1 MSGLGGVQARAAD
14 TLSSESVPK
23 PFVLTGQGD
32 DEHSAQGG
40 NKGSAP
46 GLVLG
51 EQGVSLSLSHVA
63 NGSKSHGEGILC
75 LGHFPEHKRDG
86 MGRGRFLV
94 SLFPG
99 APPELPFGTDDVLF
113 MCC

>member
-1 MSGLGGVQARAAD
+1 MSGLGGVQTRAAD

-23 PFVLTGQGD
+23 PFVLTVQG

-40 NKGSAP
+40 NKGSAS

-86 MGRGRFLV
+86 IGRGRFLV

-99 APPELPFGTDDVLF
+99 AQPELLFRTDDVLF